1 MTDAQST
8 NSAAWFEEILDAMT
22 DMVLVKGPKSRLLW
36 ANREFREYYGL
47 SNEQLRELIDGEQ
60 SDPDDTL
67 QYVSDD
73 HKVFQTGKML
83 DIPAEPVTDADGVVR
98 YMHTIKNPIFE
109 DGKVVRQVGVSRPVT
124 DPDLI
129 AQMSRN
135 RAERKE
141 STESLRTLV
150 RAMPSAVVMVDASHR
165 ILACS
170 EAFAQLQSRL
180 LSQPISIEE
189 LLEEDYAE
197 RLEARL
203 PLLNDIDASMAG
215 EQPPRRIEAVS
226 PADSAESWIEIE
238 CRAWR
243 GANGAVSGSVAVLY
257 DVTQQHLDQKNLLQ
271 ANEELS
277 QFNYHVSHDLVAP
290 ITTTR
295 GLLNTIAEDIS
306 DAQYE
311 QLPEMI
317 SMAQGRLL
325 KLNNLV
331 TDLMILARADTA
343 SVNATEF
350 DLAAVVEDI
359 ITTQLADCD
368 PDPADKVELHL
379 DVSTLHSDRTRITQ
393 VMTNLLS
400 NARKFRDESEDNPT
414 ISIRSFREDDQV
426 VVQVS
431 DNGLGI
437 DKELGDDAF
446 TMFTRG
452 SSQHIGHGLGLY
464 IVKKHVDRLG
474 GQVRIASLRKPT
486 VFSIHLP
493 EHARPST

>member
-8 NSAAWFEEILDAMT
+8 YSAAWFEQILDAMS
-22 DMVLVKGPKSRLLW
+22 DMVLVKGPNSRLLW

-47 SNEQLRELIDGEQ
+47 SNEQLRQLIDGEHC
-60 SDPDDTL
+60 DPDDTL
-67 QYVSDD
+67 QYVRDD
-73 HKVFQTGKML
+73 HKVFQTGKNL
-83 DIPAEPVTDADGVVR
+83 DVPAEPVTDANGVVR
-98 YMHTIKNPIFE
+98 YMHTIKNPILE

-124 DPDLI
+124 NTDLI
-129 AQMSRN
+129 AQMSKH

-170 EAFAQLQSRL
+170 EEFAQLQTTLFSK
-180 LSQPISIEE
+180 PISIEE
-189 LLEEDYAE
+189 LLEEDYAD
-197 RLEARL
+197 RLEAKL

-215 EQPPRRIEAVS
+215 RQPPRRVESVS
-226 PADSAESWIEIE
+226 PAGSADSWIEIE
-238 CRAWR
+238 CRAWHDAS
-243 GANGAVSGSVAVLY
+243 GAISGSVAVLY
-257 DVTQQHLDQKNLLQ
+257 DVTRQHLDQKSLLQ
-271 ANEELS
+271 ANDELS

-295 GLLNTIAEDIS
+295 GLLNTIAEDIT
-306 DAQYE
+306 DARYDE
-311 QLPEMI
+311 LPEMI
-317 SMAQGRLL
+317 DMAQGQLL

-350 DLAAVVEDI
+350 DLATVVNEISSNQLMDCEIDSADDI
-359 ITTQLADCD
+359 ELNLEVTTLN
-368 PDPADKVELHL
+368 
-379 DVSTLHSDRTRITQ
+379 SDRTRITQ

-400 NARKFRDESEDNPT
+400 NARKFRDEAEGNPK
-414 ISIRSFREDDQV
+414 ISVSSFRQDEHI

-431 DNGLGI
+431 DNGQGI
-437 DKELGDDAF
+437 DHELSDEAF

-452 SSQHIGHGLGLY
+452 SSQHPGHGLGLY
-464 IVKKHVDRLG
+464 IVKKHVDRVG
-474 GQVRIASLRKPT
+474 GQVQITNHRKPT
-486 VFSIHLP
+486 IFSIRLP
-493 EHARPST
+493 DQPRPSS